1 MIEMI
6 ERWMP
11 IFAVIGFLSTLGY
24 LGLMVWVMYG
34 KFHQAKKKQL
44 PTH

>member
-34 KFHQAKKKQL
+34 QFHQGKKKQL

>member
-1 MIEMI
+1 MI

-11 IFAVIGFLSTLGY
+11 IFAGIGFLSTLCY
-24 LGLMVWVMYG
+24 LGLMAWVMYG
-34 KFHQAKKKQL
+34 KLHQGKKKQL

>member
-6 ERWMP
+6 ERSMP
-11 IFAVIGFLSTLGY
+11 IFAVIGFLSTLGD

-34 KFHQAKKKQL
+34 KFHQGKKKQL

>member
-24 LGLMVWVMYG
+24 LRLMVWGLYG
-34 KFHQAKKKQL
+34 EFYQGKKKQL

>member
-24 LGLMVWVMYG
+24 LGLMAWVMYG
-34 KFHQAKKKQL
+34 KLHQGKKKQL
-44 PTH
+44 PTP